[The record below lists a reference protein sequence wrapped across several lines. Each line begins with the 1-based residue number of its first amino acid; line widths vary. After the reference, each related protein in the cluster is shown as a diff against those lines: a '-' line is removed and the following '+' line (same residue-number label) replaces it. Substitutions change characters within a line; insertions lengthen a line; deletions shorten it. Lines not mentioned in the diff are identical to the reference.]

1 MLNIVTIIFCSQIIP
16 MIDTICT
23 PSSTDEKAKAFV
35 PFSVKTTIPKPLQQ
49 QKTPKLKSYDQFF
62 VNL

>member
-1 MLNIVTIIFCSQIIP
+1 

-23 PSSTDEKAKAFV
+23 PSSTDEKAKALNV
-35 PFSVKTTIPKPLQQ
+35 PFSIKTKIMLLFPSPYNT
-49 QKTPKLKSYDQFF
+49 KTPKLKSYDQFF

>member
-1 MLNIVTIIFCSQIIP
+1 

-49 QKTPKLKSYDQFF
+49 QKTPKLKSYNQFF

>member
-1 MLNIVTIIFCSQIIP
+1 
-16 MIDTICT
+16 MIDIICT

-35 PFSVKTTIPKPLQQ
+35 PFSIKTTIPKPLQQ
-49 QKTPKLKSYDQFF
+49 QTTPKLKSYDQFF